1 MGYKMRS
8 KSWAAMGLLVGAL
21 FASPFTVQ
29 ANAAPAAA
37 GDVQALAWRTVGA
50 PYPNTDQ
57 GRRRCDL
64 AGARLMQEGR
74 VNAVQCLVDGET
86 GDRIWL
92 WADFK

>member
-1 MGYKMRS
+1 MGNKVES
-8 KSWAAMGLLVGAL
+8 KSWAGMGLLVAAL
-21 FASPFTVQ
+21 FASPFTAQ
-29 ANAAPAAA
+29 ASAAPAS
-37 GDVQALAWRTVGA
+37 GEFQALAWRTVGD

-57 GRRRCDL
+57 GRRRCEVS
-64 AGARLMQEGR
+64 GVILMQEGN